1 MNRCK
6 ELYEGLNAL
15 AVFRGLLRDPVVAA
29 LRELLE
35 AEGERK
41 AAAYGAFAG
50 ELYAR
55 GTVSLTGYLLTLA
68 LEDEN
73 VYMLAR
79 AEEGAIDP
87 LLEEAVRAK
96 LKVI

>member
-35 AEGERK
+35 AEGE
-41 AAAYGAFAG
+41 
-50 ELYAR
+50 
-55 GTVSLTGYLLTLA
+55 
-68 LEDEN
+68 
-73 VYMLAR
+73 
-79 AEEGAIDP
+79 
-87 LLEEAVRAK
+87 
-96 LKVI
+96 